1 MRIRPMSSV
10 LLALIAVTLFGCGA
24 EKKAEPAVIESLET
38 YNDNVM
44 NFSIAYPSNW
54 QKAVEQGKQAI
65 FFSDNTVMQR
75 FVSYDAD
82 GTSGAKIQISVQ
94 PMTGTLDEELNAAK
108 TFEANA
114 YSATE
119 NTTLGGQ
126 PAKKVS
132 YSFELNDGKLQGE
145 KYVAA
150 KEGTVTIVELEAFGG
165 TFEALRPKFEEV
177 LKSVQLGYK
186 VAAPVIDTSAVSTA
200 PADTFKPSSQVR
212 AVKGDG
218 YTMDVPDNFSG
229 TPAKSAGTL
238 SSTKFKGIGGPQD
251 SFIQVDVLD
260 ASKQKDLN
268 KIMDQN
274 KKTYRVNDA
283 TQTTI
288 GGQKAYYLNYSLVK
302 DVSSRAYFVIKG
314 DKLYRIT
321 MNWYKPEQALYL
333 PAFEKAV
340 ASFKL

>member
-24 EKKAEPAVIESLET
+24 EKKAEPAAVEALET
-38 YNDNVM
+38 YTDNMM

-54 QKAVEQGKQAI
+54 QKAVEQGKQAL
-65 FFSDNTVMQR
+65 FLSDNSVMQR

-82 GTSGAKIQISVQ
+82 GAGGAKIQISIKPV
-94 PMTGTLDEELNAAK
+94 TGTLEEELNATK
-108 TFEANA
+108 IFEPGA
-114 YSATE
+114 YSANE
-119 NTTLGGQ
+119 DATLGGQ

-145 KYVAA
+145 RYVAA
-150 KEGTVTIVELEAFGG
+150 KDSTITIVEIEAFGS
-165 TFEALRPKFEEV
+165 TFDALRPKFEEV

-186 VAAPVIDTSAVSTA
+186 TAVPVIDTSAASVA
-200 PADTFKPSSQVR
+200 PADTFKPSAQVR
-212 AVKGDG
+212 VFKGDG
-218 YTMDVPDNFSG
+218 YSVELPDNFSS
-229 TPAKSAGTL
+229 TPARSAGTI
-238 SSTKFKGIGGPQD
+238 SSTKFKGVGGPQD
-251 SFIQVDVLD
+251 SFIQIDVLD

-268 KIMDQN
+268 KIIDQN

-302 DVSSRAYFVIKG
+302 DVSSRAYFVVKG

-333 PAFEKAV
+333 PAFEKAIG
-340 ASFKL
+340 SFKL